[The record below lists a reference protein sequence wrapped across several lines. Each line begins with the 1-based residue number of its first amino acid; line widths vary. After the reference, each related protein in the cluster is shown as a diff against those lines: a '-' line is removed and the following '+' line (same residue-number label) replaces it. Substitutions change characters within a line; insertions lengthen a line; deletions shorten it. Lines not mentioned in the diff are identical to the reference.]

1 MTNHFISSVCGVP
14 KSCDNP
20 EQIADFVPHVMF
32 SLWLWRAFCSMMSPG
47 WKFLIVG
54 RQTGNLDLSVGGTNL
69 WRIFAHVWPRAHL
82 RIATDHCNHDLIV
95 GLFGQLCVYF
105 SKVRLDLACGLI
117 VIGMYVPNSG
127 QKLAR
132 LPYRVND
139 TWTRTGLCRHRRF
152 EICRNEF
159 LFAKDL
165 QFYVCLARAA
175 RYGTRCCCHICNNSI
190 RKQLSSHYFAWLEFN
205 NS

>member
-69 WRIFAHVWPRAHL
+69 WRIFAHVWPRAQFADCNGSLQPWPNCWTVWTIVCLFFQGPLGSCMWLDCYWNVCAKLWTKTGPLALPSEWHL
-82 RIATDHCNHDLIV
+82 DKKWFVQTQTVWDL
-95 GLFGQLCVYF
+95 
-105 SKVRLDLACGLI
+105 SKWVSFRKRSAVL
-117 VIGMYVPNSG
+117 
-127 QKLAR
+127 R
-132 LPYRVND
+132 LPCTSCKVWD
-139 TWTRTGLCRHRRF
+139 KMLLSH
-152 EICRNEF
+152 
-159 LFAKDL
+159 L
-165 QFYVCLARAA
+165 Q
-175 RYGTRCCCHICNNSI
+175 
-190 RKQLSSHYFAWLEFN
+190 QLNKKAT
-205 NS
+205 